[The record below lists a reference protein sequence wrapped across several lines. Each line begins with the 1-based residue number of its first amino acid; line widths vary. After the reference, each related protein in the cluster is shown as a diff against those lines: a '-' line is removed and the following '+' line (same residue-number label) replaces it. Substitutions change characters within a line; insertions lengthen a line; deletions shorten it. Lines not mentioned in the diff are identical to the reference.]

1 MKVSS
6 KGAKAAAVTRV
17 RIERL
22 RLRLPAG
29 DARSA
34 KTLAQAIAS
43 RLALRA
49 GDLEGFAGE
58 ASLRARVKAPASS
71 STESVADAVVG
82 KIAGTRGQKRGGR

>member
-6 KGAKAAAVTRV
+6 KGAPAVTHV

-34 KTLAQAIAS
+34 KALAQAVAA

-49 GDLEGFAGE
+49 GELEGVAGE
-58 ASLRARVKAPASS
+58 ASVRARVKATASA
-71 STESVADAVVG
+71 STETLADAVVE
-82 KIAGTRGQKRGGR
+82 KIAGTRAAKRGGR

>member
-6 KGAKAAAVTRV
+6 KGAAAVTRV

-34 KTLAQAIAS
+34 KALAHAVAARLAQ
-43 RLALRA
+43 RA
-49 GDLEGFAGE
+49 GDLEGVAGE
-58 ASLRARVKAPASS
+58 APVRVRVRAAASAS
-71 STESVADAVVG
+71 AETLAERVVG
-82 KIAGTRGQKRGGR
+82 EIAGTRAAKRGGR